1 MRSGERNPDGIV
13 EDLVLMI
20 GDAGVLE
27 GQDVSDRFDGWP
39 PERALQ
45 ARCIARPNSTE
56 QVSKVLQYCNAAGI
70 KVIPHGGRTG
80 LSGGARSGE
89 DDIVLS
95 LERLNRIESVNPV
108 DRTMTVNAGVPLATV
123 QSAAQDHGMLYP
135 VDIGARGSATIGGT
149 IATNAGG
156 TRVLRYGSTR
166 EQVLGLEAVLADGTI
181 ISSMNRLMKNNAGY
195 DIKQLFIG
203 TEGTLGI
210 VTRAVL
216 RLRSLSKSNATAF
229 VGLASFDHVL
239 KLLERLS
246 VACADVLTSFEVMW
260 PGFVELVIA
269 HSTHRN
275 PLSGF
280 HKFCVLVELGGS
292 TAEKALEETL
302 GELLEHGAIDDA
314 VIAQNARQAAEIW
327 NVRDDA
333 TARAAAMK
341 PNIHF
346 DIGLPQSEM
355 NAYVVNLRT
364 TLKNT
369 WPDAKLLVFGH
380 LADGNL
386 HINISVGVATEATL
400 AAVDRAVYEPLSA
413 IGGTLAAEHGV
424 GLLKRDY
431 LALVRG
437 SDEIALMRKLK
448 NTLDPNETLN
458 PGKVIPRC

>member
-1 MRSGERNPDGIV
+1 MRSSERSPGSIV
-13 EDLVLMI
+13 DDLVLMI

-56 QVSKVLQYCNAAGI
+56 QVSKVLQYCNAAGL

-80 LSGGARSGE
+80 ISGGARSGA

-108 DRTMTVNAGVPLATV
+108 DRTMTVDAGVPLATV

-229 VGLASFDHVL
+229 VGVASFDHVL

-280 HKFCVLVELGGS
+280 HKFCVLVETDGS

-364 TLKNT
+364 TLKDT
-369 WPDAKLLVFGH
+369 WPNAKLLVFGH

-386 HINISVGVATEATL
+386 HINISVGVATEAML

-437 SDEIALMRKLK
+437 PDEIALMRKLK

-458 PGKVIPRC
+458 PGKVIPR